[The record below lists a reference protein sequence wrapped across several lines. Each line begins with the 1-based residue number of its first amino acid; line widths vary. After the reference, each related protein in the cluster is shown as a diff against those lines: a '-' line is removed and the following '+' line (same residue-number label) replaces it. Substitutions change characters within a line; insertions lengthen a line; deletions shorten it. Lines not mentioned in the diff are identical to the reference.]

1 MVERGFIRALVVHSK
16 TLYFLD
22 GARQRGITYEAMRE
36 FETFLHKKL
45 DRPKRK
51 VHVVFIPVRRD
62 ELIPSVANGTGD
74 IAAANLTI
82 TPERLRLVDFSDAAL
97 RNVKEVV
104 VTGPSGPRLSSID
117 SLAGN
122 EVHVRPS
129 SSYYESLL
137 SLNDKFREAG
147 KTQIDLQLAD
157 ENLEDEDLLEMVNAG
172 MIPAIVV
179 DSHKAAFWA
188 QVFDD
193 ITVHEDITVR
203 EGGAIAWAIRKNSP
217 RLREAV
223 NEFAKDHRA
232 GTLFGNVLLRRYLRS
247 TKWVKNPQTEQEMRK
262 FRATA
267 DFFKKYALQY
277 EFDWLLIMAQA
288 YQESGL
294 DQSRRSHVGAIGVM
308 QLLPSTAAGSP
319 INIREIHELESNIHA
334 GVKYLR
340 FIVNQYFDDEAID
353 ELNRTLLAFASY
365 NGGPNRIARLRKK
378 AAAQGLDPNRWFRNV
393 ELVVAQEIGR
403 ETVQY
408 VGNVYKYYIGYKL
421 VSERQRSRE
430 GGS

>member
-1 MVERGFIRALVVHSK
+1 MRVLGIPRSSGATLAAVTITLLVLFGCSGSGEEAEAAANEGSPQTPSSSSADPGSTANEQHEELLPGYQRLREKRMDDLGGMVERGFIRALVVHSK

-22 GARQRGITYEAMRE
+22 GAQQRGITYEAMRE

-45 DRPKRK
+45 GRPKRK
-51 VHVVFIPVRRD
+51 VHVVLIPVPRD
-62 ELIPSVANGTGD
+62 ELIVSVANGTGD

-82 TPERLRLVDFSDAAL
+82 TPERLQLVDFSDAAL

-172 MIPAIVV
+172 LIPAIVV

-188 QVFDD
+188 QIFDD

-203 EGGAIAWAIRKNSP
+203 HCCP
-217 RLREAV
+217 
-223 NEFAKDHRA
+223 
-232 GTLFGNVLLRRYLRS
+232 
-247 TKWVKNPQTEQEMRK
+247 VKNRIGSIGWGH
-262 FRATA
+262 RGIR
-267 DFFKKYALQY
+267 LG
-277 EFDWLLIMAQA
+277 LIKN
-288 YQESGL
+288 
-294 DQSRRSHVGAIGVM
+294 
-308 QLLPSTAAGSP
+308 T
-319 INIREIHELESNIHA
+319 
-334 GVKYLR
+334 
-340 FIVNQYFDDEAID
+340 
-353 ELNRTLLAFASY
+353 
-365 NGGPNRIARLRKK
+365 
-378 AAAQGLDPNRWFRNV
+378 
-393 ELVVAQEIGR
+393 
-403 ETVQY
+403 
-408 VGNVYKYYIGYKL
+408 
-421 VSERQRSRE
+421 
-430 GGS
+430 

>member
-1 MVERGFIRALVVHSK
+1 MPLVRRIEKRSWRDSGIVRVLGIPRSSGATLAAVTITLLVLFGCSGSGEETEAAANEGSPQTPSSSSADPGSTANEQHEELLPGYQKLREKWAGDLGGMVERGFIRALVVQSK
-16 TLYFLD
+16 TFYFLD

-45 DRPKRK
+45 GRPKRK

-62 ELIPSVANGTGD
+62 ELIASVANGTGD

-82 TPERLRLVDFSDAAL
+82 TPKRLQLVDFSDAGL
-97 RNVKEVV
+97 RNVNEVV
-104 VTGPSGPRLSSID
+104 VTGPSGPQLSSID

-172 MIPAIVV
+172 LIPAIVV

-203 EGGAIAWAIRKNSP
+203 EGGTIAWAIRKNSP

-308 QLLPSTAAGSP
+308 QLLPSTAAG
-319 INIREIHELESNIHA
+319 E
-334 GVKYLR
+334 GLR
-340 FIVNQYFDDEAID
+340 PAV
-353 ELNRTLLAFASY
+353 L
-365 NGGPNRIARLRKK
+365 
-378 AAAQGLDPNRWFRNV
+378 
-393 ELVVAQEIGR
+393 
-403 ETVQY
+403 
-408 VGNVYKYYIGYKL
+408 
-421 VSERQRSRE
+421 
-430 GGS
+430 